1 MSRALRMAAFTALA
15 VLMSIGVAS
24 ASHQDNGNDGSPED
38 FAVGTGKS
46 GDMQV
51 AFSAHG
57 GPGTEDVTGHFR
69 AGGAILDGPGNEE
82 VGAFQFLGP
91 VTCLV
96 VDGNRAGLFYPI
108 KQAKTDPEELEE
120 GFERSGVFIYLKDGG
135 KQGSDE
141 LGFAGPVP
149 LENAPA
155 CTLGPT
161 EPIDKG
167 NITVH
172 DADGN

>member
-1 MSRALRMAAFTALA
+1 
-15 VLMSIGVAS
+15 MSIGAAG
-24 ASHQDNGNDGSPED
+24 ASHQENGSNGSPRD
-38 FAVGTGKS
+38 FAVGTAQS
-46 GDMQV
+46 GEMKV

-69 AGGAILDGPGNEE
+69 AGGALADLGMEE
-82 VGAFQFLGP
+82 VGEFQFLGP

-108 KQAKTDPEELEE
+108 NQAKTDPDELEE
-120 GFERSGVFIYLKDGG
+120 GFEEMGVFIFLKDGG
-135 KQGSDE
+135 KQDSDE
-141 LGFAGPVP
+141 VGFLGPVP
-149 LENAPA
+149 LQNAPA
-155 CTLGPT
+155 CFLGPT

-172 DADGN
+172 DADGE